1 MDVWGWHRGIRRA
14 MYRDQNVTGR
24 ARARAGTGA
33 LGRERA
39 AGKAAER
46 GREFYRGRRLGVRK
60 RREGDKAKRES
71 GLQTWQ
77 YEAGT
82 PWKYNDFDQIFKLS
96 PSVQL
101 FKLCA
106 PHICYR
112 WARVTRKSERSKR
125 EPTVRRGGSLSQ
137 S

>member
-1 MDVWGWHRGIRRA
+1 MAVQPELSGSGNPIQPVSDVWMCGIGIVESA
-14 MYRDQNVTGR
+14 VPCTRDQNVTGR
-24 ARARAGTGA
+24 ARAGA

-82 PWKYNDFDQIFKLS
+82 PWKYNDFDQISNFSHQSNYLN
-96 PSVQL
+96 
-101 FKLCA
+101 
-106 PHICYR
+106 Y
-112 WARVTRKSERSKR
+112 ARHTSA
-125 EPTVRRGGSLSQ
+125 TAGHA
-137 S
+137 